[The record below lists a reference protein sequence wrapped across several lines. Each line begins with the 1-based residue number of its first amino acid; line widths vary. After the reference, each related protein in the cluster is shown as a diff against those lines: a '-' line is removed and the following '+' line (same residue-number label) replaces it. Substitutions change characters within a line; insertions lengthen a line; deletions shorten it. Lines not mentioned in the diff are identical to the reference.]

1 MAEVRLKTG
10 ETVPNALRRLKKAV
24 EVEGI
29 FEIAREKRFYEKPSR
44 KRYRKLRNAKFD
56 QKIRSK
62 YENY

>member
-1 MAEVRLKTG
+1 MAEVKLRQG
-10 ETVPNALRRLKKAV
+10 ESVANALRRLKKSV

-29 FEIAREKRFYEKPSR
+29 LKIVRDKQFYEKPSR
-44 KRYRKLRNAKFD
+44 KRYLRRKKAKFD